1 MLFRKRPK
9 REIQLA
15 EAKVPEGVE
24 SVLHIAVLARRRS
37 EDEETRALMKKVA
50 ALVREETAFNGAF
63 AFVSEAVVD
72 YDSPSQPDARI
83 EIVARE
89 L

>member
-37 EDEETRALMKKVA
+37 EDEATRALMKKVA
-50 ALVREETAFNGAF
+50 ALVREETELNNDF
-63 AFVSEAVVD
+63 AFISKVVVD

>member
-1 MLFRKRPK
+1 MIFRKRPK

-15 EAKVPEGVE
+15 ETKVPEGVE
-24 SVLHIAVLARRRS
+24 SVLHIVVLARRRS
-37 EDEETRALMKKVA
+37 EDEATRALMKKVA
-50 ALVREETAFNGAF
+50 ALVREETEFNGAF
-63 AFVSEAVVD
+63 AFVSKAIVD

-89 L
+89 V

>member
-15 EAKVPEGVE
+15 EAKVLEGVE
-24 SVLHIAVLARRRS
+24 SVLHIVVLARRRS
-37 EDEETRALMKKVA
+37 EDEATRALMKKVA
-50 ALVREETAFNGAF
+50 LLVNEETELNNDF
-63 AFVSEAVVD
+63 AFISKVVVD